1 VLAQNVQQSWQMISL
16 IAAELVPMGILKD
29 LLAVKNLDVVVA
41 NYVCRQ
47 AYLYIKPK
55 KRMAA
60 LRAAIL
66 FLGFYLN

>member
-1 VLAQNVQQSWQMISL
+1 MISL

-47 AYLYIKPK
+47 AY
-55 KRMAA
+55 
-60 LRAAIL
+60 
-66 FLGFYLN
+66 